1 LDKYL
6 QNPISP
12 VLVDKIFNLKE
23 KFCMFSPGI
32 LATFI
37 SESKLVVS
45 MYKGGYYVGDK
56 FMYLY
61 EKDLNGNIVR
71 QLTFVP

>member
-1 LDKYL
+1 
-6 QNPISP
+6 
-12 VLVDKIFNLKE
+12 
-23 KFCMFSPGI
+23 MFSPGI